1 MNEVSIEL
9 NSLYFNIGAEHQQS
23 DETITL
29 STSCPEESR
38 QIDPSSKTISTP
50 SDKYIQSKS
59 LALKSSMNC
68 TKRFNITRRKIILF
82 SIIALLI
89 TVIIVLIVIKF
100 TVLDSH
106 STTNDNNTSK
116 TSLYSSTTI
125 STIYDVGQGGASS
138 DPPCSSYTVVNDPL
152 RNIATSGIG
161 GSCDD
166 GPLFNTS
173 IGGRSIRFMGTG
185 GTIIPLTSPGIYHC
199 GAFLAGWFNGTLPS
213 TIGTVVRANVCFDG
227 PKIPCVFSSSVSVV
241 NCSNFYVYFLPPL
254 TTCNAR
260 YCTI

>member
-23 DETITL
+23 DETITS

-50 SDKYIQSKS
+50 SDKYIRSKS
-59 LALKSSMNC
+59 LALNV
-68 TKRFNITRRKIILF
+68 
-82 SIIALLI
+82 IALLI
-89 TVIIVLIVIKF
+89 TVIIVLIIIKF

-138 DPPCSSYTVVNDPL
+138 EPPCSSYTVVNDPS
-152 RNIATSGIG
+152 RNIATYGMG
-161 GSCDD
+161 GSCDN
-166 GPLFNTS
+166 GLLFNTS
-173 IGGRSIRFMGTG
+173 IDGRWIRFMGTG
-185 GTIIPLTSPGIYHC
+185 GTIIPLTSPEINHC
-199 GAFLAGWFNGTLPS
+199 GAYLAGWFNGTLPS
-213 TIGTVVRANVCFDG
+213 IVGTIVSGDVCFNTYSITG
-227 PKIPCVFSSSVSVV
+227 AFVSSVSVV
-241 NCSNFYVYFLPPL
+241 NCGSFYVYFLPPVEV
-254 TTCNAR
+254 CNSR

>member
-23 DETITL
+23 DETITS

-50 SDKYIQSKS
+50 SDKYIRSKS
-59 LALKSSMNC
+59 LALNV
-68 TKRFNITRRKIILF
+68 
-82 SIIALLI
+82 IALLI
-89 TVIIVLIVIKF
+89 TVIIVLIIIKF